1 MIHQFRILYPQ
12 GSLISE
18 LIKIDC
24 GKYLVKASIQVDGI
38 TLTTGLAAADT
49 IELAEDR
56 ARQRALEAIALDAIV
71 GQETKQ
77 SSSLTTEK
85 SIAESE
91 KEIVE
96 TISSSTPSEAIEA
109 IETKE
114 ETPVTPVAKK
124 TKKEKKKST
133 DREPISLQDEPSS
146 NLNTVNL
153 EPEPITEK
161 EIEKGNRD
169 REDLVKSWF
178 PEQNDIEENV
188 PDSSDRSHT
197 ESYLE
202 EPEEIIQ
209 EKQGSL
215 FDESI
220 SSNFTEEVSV
230 KEPDL
235 SIQDKNQNI
244 EDRDISNSKNDYEL
258 ESFADV
264 KAQTDV
270 EMKRLGW
277 TITQGR
283 DFLVTTYG
291 KRSRE
296 ILTINELQEFLKHLQ
311 SQPTP

>member
-1 MIHQFRILYPQ
+1 MIHQFRTLYPQ

-24 GKYLVKASIQVDGI
+24 GKYLVKASIQVNGI

-71 GQETKQ
+71 GQEAKK

-85 SIAESE
+85 SIVES
-91 KEIVE
+91 KEEIIE
-96 TISSSTPSEAIEA
+96 TISPTTPSEA

-114 ETPVTPVAKK
+114 ETPVTSIAKK
-124 TKKEKKKST
+124 TRKEKKKST
-133 DREPISLQDEPSS
+133 DRETISLQDEPST
-146 NLNTVNL
+146 NLNTVDL

-169 REDLVKSWF
+169 REYSVKSWL

-188 PDSSDRSHT
+188 PDPSDRSYT

-202 EPEEIIQ
+202 EPEETIQ

-220 SSNFTEEVSV
+220 SSNFTEKVSV
-230 KEPDL
+230 KEPNL
-235 SIQDKNQNI
+235 SIQDKSQNT
-244 EDRDISNSKNDYEL
+244 ENPAMSNSKNDYEL

-270 EMKRLGW
+270 EMKRLAW
-277 TITQGR
+277 TIAQGR

-296 ILTINELQEFLKHLQ
+296 ILTISELQEFLKHLQ